1 MFHPSTISIGVP
13 MQGTP
18 NSCRAKRNRN
28 PYKKGFSLRLVWCTN
43 YIPFCHF
50 RILFLWYLSP
60 GSLSVPKVHMVGL
73 ILMTLKLYY
82 INRLQGTIFLN
93 VLSECGSLRI
103 PIFIPWETIGYPKRQ
118 GIKPIALT
126 LNFYDISRPT
136 KNNFVKNTYT
146 EFCL

>member
-73 ILMTLKLYY
+73 ILMTLKMYY

-93 VLSECGSLRI
+93 VLSECCSLCSHLYTLGNPRVSQ
-103 PIFIPWETIGYPKRQ
+103 ETQDKTDSID
-118 GIKPIALT
+118 IKFLWYKWT
-126 LNFYDISRPT
+126 HEEQFS
-136 KNNFVKNTYT
+136 
-146 EFCL
+146 